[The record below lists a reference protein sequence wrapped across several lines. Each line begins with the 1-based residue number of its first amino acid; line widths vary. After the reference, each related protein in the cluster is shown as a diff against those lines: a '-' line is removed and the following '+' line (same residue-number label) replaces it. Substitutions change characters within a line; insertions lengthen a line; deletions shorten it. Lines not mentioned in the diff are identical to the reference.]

1 MSNELTSKL
10 PHMTIYPVREA
21 VSYVC
26 LSKPGRPA
34 RERINVCEW
43 CFCLQMHDPNHN
55 DVGSHTGVSGSLFA
69 SPAVLCNWLLELIS
83 VFFSWKM
90 HNMSGMRLS
99 CCVTQVVYRSGMWFY
114 YVNIWI
120 SLMRIFRRCKKSES
134 APSWCCKSQF
144 FQYIL

>member
-1 MSNELTSKL
+1 MSNDLTSKL

-26 LSKPGRPA
+26 LSKPGWPA

-55 DVGSHTGVSGSLFA
+55 DLGSHTSVAGCLFS

-90 HNMSGMRLS
+90 PNMCGVRLS
-99 CCVTQVVYRSGMWFY
+99 CCVTRVVYRSGMWFY

-120 SLMRIFRRCKKSES
+120 SVMRIFTRCKKSES
-134 APSWCCKSQF
+134 APSNRSF
-144 FQYIL
+144 SQYILW